1 MPTLA
6 GYLLW
11 IRNFMGVPVSA
22 LPDNSIYITYSF
34 AAAQEIVPDELNLV
48 SAFNY
53 TDATY
58 NLAAHILITTVQDQP
73 GAVFSGYI
81 AGNNLTV
88 VLISSG
94 TIASGQSLSAVGLNA
109 LVIGGSGYAWEVN
122 PAQNY
127 GSVLTPFT
135 MTSTLNYFA
144 NLRAQFKVFQFVAGV
159 VQTSGDEGS
168 QTTIAVTD
176 AMKGLK
182 FSELNYNKTP
192 YGNNYIAYVQ
202 PIGSP
207 FGMS

>member
-22 LPDNSIYITYSF
+22 LPDNSIYIAYSF
-34 AAAQEIVPDELNLV
+34 SAAQEIVPDELNQV
-48 SAFNY
+48 SAFNF

-58 NLAAHILITTVQDQP
+58 NLAGHILITTAQDHP

-94 TIASGQSLSAVGLNA
+94 TIASGQALSAVGLNA

-144 NLRAQFKVFQFVAGV
+144 AFRAQFKIFEFVGGV
-159 VQTSGDEGS
+159 VASSGDEGS
-168 QTTIAVTD
+168 NTSLSVVEIMQR
-176 AMKGLK
+176 LK
-182 FSELNYNKTP
+182 FSDLQYLKTP
-192 YGNNYIAYVQ
+192 YGQTYLSYADRV
-202 PIGSP
+202 GSP

>member
-1 MPTLA
+1 M
-6 GYLLW
+6 
-11 IRNFMGVPVSA
+11 SA

-81 AGNNLTV
+81 AGNHLTV